1 MEVDLIATNHHDI
14 SFYIT
19 CKGSYRGVRPG
30 VQRTYTLKKAL
41 AEAQALHTQGWSP
54 ILLLTSHLPNTR
66 TGRELLASVDP
77 EVLFEA
83 IDPLHNARRLRWLA
97 QADEEALRRDLDGR
111 RSLFTLSKPSRG
123 YAAWP
128 GDRLPARSRHSAH

>member
-1 MEVDLIATNHHDI
+1 M
-14 SFYIT
+14 
-19 CKGSYRGVRPG
+19 
-30 VQRTYTLKKAL
+30 
-41 AEAQALHTQGWSP
+41 
-54 ILLLTSHLPNTR
+54 PNTR

-123 YAAWP
+123 YAALP